1 MSFSVNLDA
10 KHNKIILS
18 VVLNH
23 CLMFR
28 KSNALAGGEIS
39 GKVKIKVRFSKL
51 FVNVHI
57 LLSFNFK
64 WNIFQS
70 IFYQNFA

>member
-39 GKVKIKVRFSKL
+39 GKVDKSQVFKAVCKCP
-51 FVNVHI
+51 HI
-57 LLSFNFK
+57 TQF
-64 WNIFQS
+64 
-70 IFYQNFA
+70 